1 MDRRKLLK
9 TLGAGGLLA
18 GFTAVGAS
26 AQSSRGLRGYLRTN
40 WSRDPFA
47 LGSYS
52 FLAKGSGVGDMN
64 ELARPVD
71 QRLYFAGEATT
82 PYAST
87 VHGAYISGQR
97 AAQEILDDG
106 HQQVVIVGAGM
117 SGLSAARALRDAGVA
132 VQLVE
137 GRNRLGGRIWTSNA
151 LGAPMDL
158 GASWIHGVN
167 GNPLTDLARQFG
179 ARTVVTPDTGAYR
192 GRDGRRIR
200 ESDLPSWL
208 EEVAEVQQS
217 IGAGSEQIDF
227 GAYWRYESFDGD
239 EVVFPG
245 GYAQLTQGLAAGQDV
260 RLNAR
265 VTGVWY
271 EDDGA
276 YMTVNGEDQRSSA
289 VLVTVPLGVLK
300 AGSINFYD
308 SLPPRKRQAIQ
319 RLGMGLLDK
328 VYLQYDRAFWDPQTW
343 ILTPETGLPQ
353 GQFNQWLNLDG
364 LFGVPIILAFNGAQ
378 PARDLAGLS
387 DDEMVRRATSVIES
401 AYS

>member
-1 MDRRKLLK
+1 M
-9 TLGAGGLLA
+9 
-18 GFTAVGAS
+18 
-26 AQSSRGLRGYLRTN
+26 
-40 WSRDPFA
+40 
-47 LGSYS
+47 
-52 FLAKGSGVGDMN
+52 
-64 ELARPVD
+64 
-71 QRLYFAGEATT
+71 
-82 PYAST
+82 
-87 VHGAYISGQR
+87 
-97 AAQEILDDG
+97 
-106 HQQVVIVGAGM
+106 
-117 SGLSAARALRDAGVA
+117 
-132 VQLVE
+132 
-137 GRNRLGGRIWTSNA
+137 
-151 LGAPMDL
+151 
-158 GASWIHGVN
+158 
-167 GNPLTDLARQFG
+167 
-179 ARTVVTPDTGAYR
+179 
-192 GRDGRRIR
+192 
-200 ESDLPSWL
+200 
-208 EEVAEVQQS
+208 
-217 IGAGSEQIDF
+217 
-227 GAYWRYESFDGD
+227 
-239 EVVFPG
+239 VFPG